1 MRLVER
7 HSINENHKYYDEL
20 DKLSFKSK
28 NLYNHANYLIRQDYF
43 EKLKNNSISSTSNY
57 LKYFDLFH
65 IIKSSKDYK
74 ELPAKVSNSILQIL
88 DKNWKS
94 FIKSRNDYY
103 LEPNK
108 YLGKPKM
115 PKYKHKEDGRNILI
129 YDKQALNKKHLK
141 EGFIKLSLTKIK
153 ISTRIDF
160 DLIKQIRVI
169 PSLNE
174 YIIEIVYEKEVKE
187 KTIDKSNILAIDL
200 GVNNLCTIT
209 TNIKK
214 QSPII
219 INGRPLKSINQY
231 YNKEKAK
238 LQSFI
243 GEKKTSKRI
252 RKLTSKR
259 NNKVSDYMHK
269 TSKIVIDFCKT
280 NKIGQI
286 VIGKNKEWKQDVN
299 IGSKN
304 NQNFVGIPFNTLI
317 SKIKYK
323 AELENIKLDV
333 IEESYTSKCSFVDN
347 EAICKHETYQGKR
360 IKRGMFKTSS
370 GMLINSDVNGS
381 FNILKKYTTKRKEV
395 EEYKYS
401 IEGIA
406 VSPFKILKIS

>member
-7 HSINENHKYYDEL
+7 HLINKNHKNYDEL
-20 DKLSFKSK
+20 DELSFKSK
-28 NLYNHANYLIRQDYF
+28 NLYNQANYIIRQDYF
-43 EKLKNNSISSTSNY
+43 EKLKINNISFTSDY

-65 IIKSSKDYK
+65 IIKKSKEYK

-94 FIKSRNDYY
+94 FVKATKKYYSDKS
-103 LEPNK
+103 K

-115 PKYKHKEDGRNILI
+115 PRYKDKEKGRNILI

-141 EGFIKLSLTKIK
+141 EGFVKLSLTEVK

-169 PSLNE
+169 PSLE
-174 YIIEIVYEKEVKE
+174 QYVVEIVYEKEVRKGE
-187 KTIDKSNILAIDL
+187 RNKNNILAIDL

-214 QSPII
+214 QRPII

-252 RKLTSKR
+252 KKLTSKR
-259 NNKVSDYMHK
+259 NNKIFDYMHK
-269 TSKIVIDFCKT
+269 VSKLIIDYCK
-280 NKIGQI
+280 NNNIGRI
-286 VIGKNKEWKQDVN
+286 VIGKNKEWKQEVN
-299 IGSKN
+299 IGAKN
-304 NQNFVGIPFNTLI
+304 NQNFVGIPFNSLI

-323 AELENIKLDV
+323 AELENITLDV
-333 IEESYTSKCSFVDN
+333 IEESYTSKCSFIDN
-347 EAICKHETYQGKR
+347 EEIKKHSTYKGKR
-360 IKRGMFKTSS
+360 IKRGIFRTSDNL
-370 GMLINSDVNGS
+370 LINSDVNGS
-381 FNILKKYTTKRKEV
+381 FNILRKYTTKIKEV
-395 EEYKYS
+395 EEHKYS
-401 IEGIA
+401 IEGIS
-406 VSPFKILKIS
+406 VSPIKISKIS

>member
-1 MRLVER
+1 MQLVER
-7 HSINENHKYYDEL
+7 HLINENHKYYDEL

-43 EKLKNNSISSTSNY
+43 EKLKSNNISSTSKY

-65 IIKSSKDYK
+65 IIKTSKDYK
-74 ELPAKVSNSILQIL
+74 ELPSKVSNSILQIL

-94 FIKSRNDYY
+94 FVKSRKGYY
-103 LEPNK
+103 LDPSK

-129 YDKQALNKKHLK
+129 YDKQALNKKYLK
-141 EGFIKLSLTKIK
+141 EGFIKLSLTEIK
-153 ISTRIDF
+153 ISTKIDF
-160 DLIKQIRVI
+160 KLIKQIRVI
-169 PSLNE
+169 PNLNQ

-187 KTIDKSNILAIDL
+187 RIIEKSNILAIDL

-209 TNIKK
+209 SNIKK

-219 INGRPLKSINQY
+219 INGRPLKSINQF

-238 LQSFI
+238 LQSFV

-252 RKLTSKR
+252 RKLTNKR

-347 EAICKHETYQGKR
+347 EVISKHETYQGKR
-360 IKRGMFKTSS
+360 IKRGVFRTSS

-381 FNILKKYTTKRKEV
+381 FNILRKYTTKRKEV